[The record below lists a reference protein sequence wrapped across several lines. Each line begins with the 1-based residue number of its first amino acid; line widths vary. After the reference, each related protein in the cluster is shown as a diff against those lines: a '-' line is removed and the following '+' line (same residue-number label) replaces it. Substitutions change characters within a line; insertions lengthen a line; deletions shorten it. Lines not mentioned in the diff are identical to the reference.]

1 MCVNKKSILLSLRLR
16 SDVEKTLEK
25 CGKLRQSLSGCEKY
39 KENHCFCMNGF
50 LENIFANIRESLE
63 IVAGKALVNVRRER
77 HEAVLGG
84 TAKHVFLQEAS

>member
-1 MCVNKKSILLSLRLR
+1 MRLR
-16 SDVEKTLEK
+16 SDVEKPLEK

-39 KENHCFCMNGF
+39 KENHCFCMKGF

-63 IVAGKALVNVRRER
+63 ILAGKAVVNVRRER

>member
-1 MCVNKKSILLSLRLR
+1 MSILLSLRLR
-16 SDVEKTLEK
+16 SDVEKPMEK
-25 CGKLRQSLSGCEKY
+25 CGKLRQSLSGCGKY
-39 KENHCFCMNGF
+39 NENLCFCMKGF

-63 IVAGKALVNVRRER
+63 IIPGKAVVNVRRER

>member
-1 MCVNKKSILLSLRLR
+1 MK
-16 SDVEKTLEK
+16 
-25 CGKLRQSLSGCEKY
+25 
-39 KENHCFCMNGF
+39 GF